1 MRPPAKAKS
10 VKRMTHIVLLGDS
23 IFDNGR
29 YTLGGPD
36 VISRLRQLLPVGWQ
50 ASLLAVDGSM
60 AEDIPS
66 QLQRIPADASH
77 LVLSVGGNDALM
89 SSDILHMPADSTSHA
104 IARLANVSR
113 QFEEKYRKAV
123 NYCKGVGLP
132 LTLCTIYN
140 GCFPDADF
148 QQAVSTAL
156 MVFNDVIFR
165 VGIESGLP
173 IIDLRFVC
181 SSPSDYANTIEP
193 SSDGGAKIAR
203 AIVNLVEGGAHDAE
217 TRIVSA

>member
-1 MRPPAKAKS
+1 
-10 VKRMTHIVLLGDS
+10 MTHIVLVGDS

-36 VISRLRQLLPVGWQ
+36 VISQVRQLLPVGWH
-50 ASLLAVDGSM
+50 ASLMAVDG
-60 AEDIPS
+60 ATTEDIPW
-66 QLQRIPADASH
+66 QLQRLPTDASH

-89 SSDILHMPADSTSHA
+89 NSDILHMPADSSSQV
-104 IARLANVSR
+104 IAKLGNVSR
-113 QFEEKYRKAV
+113 QFEEKYRRAV
-123 NYCKGVGLP
+123 KQCIGAGLP

-140 GCFPDADF
+140 GSFPDADF

-165 VGIESGLP
+165 VGIESDLS

-181 SSPSDYANTIEP
+181 SSPADYANPIEP
-193 SSDGGAKIAR
+193 SSNGGAKIAR
-203 AIVNLVEGGAHDAE
+203 AIVNLVDGRPQHAVA
-217 TRIVSA
+217 RIVIA

>member
-1 MRPPAKAKS
+1 
-10 VKRMTHIVLLGDS
+10 MTHIVLLGDS

-36 VISRLRQLLPVGWQ
+36 VISQVRRLLPVGWH

-66 QLQRIPADASH
+66 QLQRIPTDASH

-89 SSDILHMPADSTSHA
+89 NSDLLHMPADSTSHA
-104 IARLANVSR
+104 IAKLASVSR

-123 NYCKGVGLP
+123 NHCKGVGVP
-132 LTLCTIYN
+132 LALCTIYN
-140 GCFPDADF
+140 GNFADADF
-148 QQAVSTAL
+148 QQTVSTAL

-181 SSPSDYANTIEP
+181 SSPSDYANPIEP
-193 SSDGGAKIAR
+193 SSNGGAKIAR
-203 AIVNLVEGGAHDAE
+203 AIVNLVEGRDHDAR
-217 TRIVSA
+217 THIMIA